1 MEYINPIWF
10 YLMDTTNTLQAIAG
24 LVAGFLIVV
33 AVTLAMKFNESGE
46 EEVARALKNALIII
60 AICAAV
66 IIIVPGKT
74 AVCEMMLSQHIPAED
89 LINQDANKF
98 IEEMEKYVEDIVN
111 K

>member
-24 LVAGFLIVV
+24 IIAGFLIVV
-33 AVTLAMKFNESGE
+33 VVTLAMKFHETGE
-46 EEVARALKNALIII
+46 EEVARAIKNALIII
-60 AICAAV
+60 AICAA
-66 IIIVPGKT
+66 IIIVVPGKT
-74 AVCEMMLSQHIPAED
+74 VVCEMMLSQHVPAED

-98 IEEMEKYVEDIVN
+98 IEEMEKYIEDIVN

>member
-24 LVAGFLIVV
+24 IIAGFLIVV
-33 AVTLAMKFNESGE
+33 VVTLAMKFHELGE
-46 EEVARALKNALIII
+46 EEVVRAIRNALIII
-60 AICAAV
+60 AICAA
-66 IIIVPGKT
+66 IIIVVPGKT
-74 AVCEMMLSQHIPAED
+74 AVCEMMLSQHVPAED

-98 IEEMEKYVEDIVN
+98 IEEMEKYIEDIVN

>member
-24 LVAGFLIVV
+24 IVAGFLIVV
-33 AVTLAMKFNESGE
+33 AVTLAMKFHEGGE
-46 EEVARALKNALIII
+46 EEVARALKSVLIVI
-60 AICAAV
+60 AICAAI

-74 AVCEMMLSQHIPAED
+74 AVCEMMLSQYVPAED
-89 LINQDANKF
+89 LINQDANEF
-98 IEEMEKYVEDIVN
+98 IEEMEKYIEDIIN